1 MSEERDRGERTSANS
16 DASADPRPA
25 AALTMPPALL
35 DFIAKHG
42 LAGDAAQEPLTR
54 ALTLALALALTLTL
68 DVTLALA
75 LALTRAPARTRA
87 RAQPGP

>member
-1 MSEERDRGERTSANS
+1 MAEERDRGERTSANS

-54 ALTLALALALTLTL
+54 ALTLALALALTLPL
-68 DVTLALA
+68 AVTLALA
-75 LALTRAPARTRA
+75 
-87 RAQPGP
+87 